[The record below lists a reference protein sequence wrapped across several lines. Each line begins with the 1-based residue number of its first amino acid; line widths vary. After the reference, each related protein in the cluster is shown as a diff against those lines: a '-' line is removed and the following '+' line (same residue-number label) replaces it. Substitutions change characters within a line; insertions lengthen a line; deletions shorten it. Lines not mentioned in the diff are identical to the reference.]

1 MSLGR
6 NDGTASASYPH
17 MWSEMEFPPPA
28 LETVVSGSAVE
39 PCRARGAHSRRHR
52 AGVPECG
59 HEETQVPL
67 ARTTGS
73 AIDID
78 AALRGVLTLGWLEA
92 DDVRQEPLPE
102 AYRRECDEVVA
113 RTRTRFEHRQAG
125 DIPGV
130 AENRSM
136 FHRLGVDPTKTRP
149 SSEALL
155 RRVLKGQDLPSINP
169 VVDVCNLAS
178 LEFQLPLGLYDR
190 GEIRGPVFA
199 RLGRKG
205 EGYDGIRKAHVNLS
219 GRPLLADDDGAF
231 GAPTSDSARTQV
243 TEATK
248 TLLVIVYRPL
258 ARPGEDLS
266 SMLGRVADLLARY
279 CGATVRVVQ
288 TLR

>member
-1 MSLGR
+1 MS
-6 NDGTASASYPH
+6 
-17 MWSEMEFPPPA
+17 
-28 LETVVSGSAVE
+28 
-39 PCRARGAHSRRHR
+39 
-52 AGVPECG
+52 
-59 HEETQVPL
+59 L
-67 ARTTGS
+67 ARTSGTVLE
-73 AIDID
+73 IDE
-78 AALRGVLTLGWLEA
+78 ALRGALTLGWLEA
-92 DDVRQEPLPE
+92 DGVRHEPLPE
-102 AYRRECDEVVA
+102 AFLAERDEAVA
-113 RTRTRFEHRQAG
+113 RMRARYGGRQAG

-155 RRVLKGQDLPSINP
+155 RRVLKGQELPSIHP

-178 LEFQLPLGLYDR
+178 FEYQLPLGLYDR
-190 GEIRGPVFA
+190 LEMRGPVFA

-205 EGYDGIRKAHVNLS
+205 EGYDGIRKAHVNLT

-243 TEATK
+243 TDATK
-248 TLLVIVYRPL
+248 ALLVIVYRPL

-266 SMLGRVADLLARY
+266 SMLARVADLLARY